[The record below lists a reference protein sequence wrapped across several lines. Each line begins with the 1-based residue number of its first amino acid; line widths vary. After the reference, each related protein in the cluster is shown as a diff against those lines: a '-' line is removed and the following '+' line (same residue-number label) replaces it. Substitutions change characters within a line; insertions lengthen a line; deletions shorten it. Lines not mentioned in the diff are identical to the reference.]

1 MTTFGQDL
9 IESASEALGIAEGK
23 RAPAGIFPASDI
35 DVAAVRKRLG
45 LSQREF
51 SSRYGLSL
59 AVVRDWEQHRVRPDQ
74 AARTLLRVIDR
85 NPDAVSDVLA
95 GD

>member
-1 MTTFGQDL
+1 MTSFGRDL
-9 IESASEALGIAEGK
+9 VESASEALDIAEGK
-23 RAPAGIFPASDI
+23 RAPAGIYPANDI

-74 AARTLLRVIDR
+74 AARTLLRVIDH
-85 NPDAVSDVLA
+85 NPDAVSNALA
-95 GD
+95 SE

>member
-1 MTTFGQDL
+1 MTTFGRDL
-9 IESASEALGIAEGK
+9 IESASEALDIAEGK
-23 RAPAGIFPASDI
+23 RAPAGIYPGNDI

-85 NPDAVSDVLA
+85 NPDAVSAALS